1 MADDLRARKEQL
13 ERVWDFRAAAECAQ
27 QLGDVPDA
35 IRLLIDAKAPGEAAQ
50 LAAQIVEP
58 KELARAAEVYEKKRI
73 WEGAAALRERL
84 GEFERAADD
93 WGKAQR
99 PLERARTLELAG
111 RPREAGL
118 LLERTIADA
127 PNDAAEARLRL
138 AKLLAAFGRHEEAVR
153 HLQKARPDRL
163 LVRELDALGLREA
176 ASWALDRLRLTMPEL
191 PETLGEFLAAE
202 PPLPSLADADGR
214 SIAGRYRIVR
224 LVAAGGNGRVYLA
237 DDLLT
242 GGPVALKLFAAAG
255 DSRGREAWQRFLRE
269 AHIVRALR
277 HPNVVEVRDVDET
290 LGMMV
295 MEYLPGGTLAD
306 RFLPRRGLLPAEAR
320 RIALEVL
327 AALEAA
333 HQHGVVHRDLKPANI
348 LFDAAGTAKLG
359 DFGVAHLVDAGQTQT
374 AGLIGTLA
382 YMSPEQVTGAPITFA
397 ADLYALGV
405 TLHEMLTGA
414 LPFPG
419 PDFVA
424 QHLGDAP
431 PPTGL
436 GAGWDAIV
444 HRLLEKAPE
453 ARFGSID
460 EARAALAGIAPAV
473 TTRAAA
479 TPPPATAPV
488 GPPTERYTDRHAIGA
503 TAWSRLFEAT
513 DAQLGRK
520 VVLEE
525 FTAPLDPHLDALR
538 ILARAGG
545 PHLQRLLRI
554 DAQSRTVVYE
564 SVAGPPLAVDDA
576 TRVKILRALAP
587 LHAEGRGH
595 GALAHAIVACA
606 GEPVVR
612 IAGLCDPARAAT
624 PADDLSVLAPAR
636 P

>member
-1 MADDLRARKEQL
+1 
-13 ERVWDFRAAAECAQ
+13 
-27 QLGDVPDA
+27 
-35 IRLLIDAKAPGEAAQ
+35 
-50 LAAQIVEP
+50 
-58 KELARAAEVYEKKRI
+58 
-73 WEGAAALRERL
+73 
-84 GEFERAADD
+84 
-93 WGKAQR
+93 
-99 PLERARTLELAG
+99 
-111 RPREAGL
+111 
-118 LLERTIADA
+118 
-127 PNDAAEARLRL
+127 
-138 AKLLAAFGRHEEAVR
+138 
-153 HLQKARPDRL
+153 
-163 LVRELDALGLREA
+163 
-176 ASWALDRLRLTMPEL
+176 
-191 PETLGEFLAAE
+191 
-202 PPLPSLADADGR
+202 
-214 SIAGRYRIVR
+214 
-224 LVAAGGNGRVYLA
+224 
-237 DDLLT
+237 
-242 GGPVALKLFAAAG
+242 
-255 DSRGREAWQRFLRE
+255 
-269 AHIVRALR
+269 LR

-320 RIALEVL
+320 RVALEVL
-327 AALEAA
+327 SALEAA

-424 QHLGDAP
+424 QHIGDAP

-436 GAGWDAIV
+436 GKAWDAVV

-460 EARAALAGIAPAV
+460 EARAALTAIAPSAV
-473 TTRAAA
+473 ANAPG
-479 TPPPATAPV
+479 TPPPATAVVATPA
-488 GPPTERYTDRHAIGA
+488 ERYIDRREIGA

-513 DAQLGRK
+513 DARLGRV

-525 FTAPLDPHLDALR
+525 FAAPLEAHLPMLR
-538 ILARAGG
+538 ALARAGG
-545 PHLQRLLRI
+545 PHFQRLLRI
-554 DAQSRTVVYE
+554 DNRTVVYE
-564 SVAGPPLAVDDA
+564 AIAGSALAPPLAAAAQA
-576 TRVKILRALAP
+576 TVMRALAP
-587 LHAEGRGH
+587 LHAEGHGH
-595 GALAHAIVACA
+595 GALRGAIALCA

-612 IAGLCDPARAAT
+612 IAGLCDPARPAL
-624 PADDLSVLAPAR
+624 PADDLSVLSPAP